1 MSDDIEPEEEFDDEG
16 FAESTVTSYVSS
28 IASEIRKGI
37 EENGR
42 TYPAYGKNVY
52 GMPID
57 ELEQDRNDL
66 QHCKFSL
73 ILNGKLHLAPIVE
86 TPSKILDLGTGS
98 GIWAID
104 MADKYPSAQVLGI
117 DIAAVQPSWVP
128 PNCQFEIE
136 DVENDW
142 LYASDS
148 FDFIH
153 AREFLLAIRDW
164 DRLIEQSFRCLKPGS
179 YIELSSTWPCVRSD
193 DKTLPEDS
201 AYVEIT
207 KIFARVGDALGAPAD
222 APLSWMQRLEK
233 AGFEDVQQQVF
244 KVPSSPWPKDR
255 RLKRIGAFELAN
267 FLGGVEA
274 FIMRGYTTVLGGSR
288 EEAQILAA
296 KARKEARNPKVHSY
310 LFL

>member
-1 MSDDIEPEEEFDDEG
+1 MADGIEPEGDIEDEG
-16 FAESTVTSYVSS
+16 FSESAITSYVSS
-28 IASEIRKGI
+28 IASEIRKGV

-42 TYPAYGKNVY
+42 TYPAYGRNVY
-52 GMPID
+52 GIPID

-73 ILNGKLHLAPIVE
+73 ILNDKLHLAPIIA

-104 MADKYPSAQVLGI
+104 MADIYPSAHVIGV

-128 PNCQFEIE
+128 ANCQFEIE

-142 LYASDS
+142 LYASNS

-179 YIELSSTWPCVRSD
+179 YMELSSTWPAIRSD
-193 DKTLPEDS
+193 DNTLPEDS
-201 AYVEIT
+201 AYVEVA
-207 KIFARVGDALGAPAD
+207 KIFARIGDAIGAPVD

-233 AGFEDVQQQVF
+233 AGFEDVQQHVF
-244 KVPSSPWPKDR
+244 KIPSSPWPKDP

-267 FLGGVEA
+267 FLEGAEA
-274 FIMRGYTTVLGGSR
+274 LIMRGFTTVLGGSR
-288 EEAQILAA
+288 EEALVLAA
-296 KARKEARNPKVHSY
+296 KARKEVKNPKMHSY
-310 LFL
+310 IFL